1 MDGADG
7 FAPVC
12 QPLCSPGHMN
22 DASPSSSVSAIA
34 GVERKFLSR
43 FGPVVV
49 TCAVLLSIGT
59 VLVFADYTP
68 IMPTN
73 DVVVGLFICNLVNI
87 LILLGLIVAEVGRL
101 VSARRKQAAGARLH
115 IRIVTLF
122 SMIAAAPA
130 ILIAIVGSITLERSL
145 NPAFMQDVRGFV
157 YNTAEAARL
166 FRESQCRSLLQ
177 ETRLAAFDVS
187 RALPIYNTNKQI
199 FDEFFNSRA
208 RYLNFSVA
216 ALMKPDGTVTDR
228 FDLPPEKKDAGQ
240 GAGTDQAPPA
250 LPAALAPPDA
260 SDFEDARKNEPLC
273 LILAE
278 GRTFVALR
286 QVPAEQDIFLYAAR
300 PIDPF
305 AVEFPTQAASLIGLY
320 ETYEQHRGNIQIAFA
335 TMYVLI
341 ALIMVLSA
349 TWLGLS
355 FATRIVTPIRRLI
368 SATDQVSTGN
378 LYVQVPV
385 NKAEGDLAHLGETF
399 NKMTSELRL
408 QQNRLIAASALIDER
423 RVFTEA
429 VLSGVPAGVIG
440 IDSQGLITVINASAA
455 KLLDGVGEPSGDQRI
470 GEPFEDVIP
479 ELAPVMADA
488 RESRSRMMQSQITLN
503 RHGRERIYNI
513 RVTSEASVAGAQN
526 FVVTLDDITELV
538 SAQRTS
544 AWADVARRIAHEI
557 KNPLTPIQL
566 SAERL
571 KRKYG
576 RVITQDRD
584 IFDQCTD
591 TIVRQVEDIKRM
603 VDEFSSFARMPKAR
617 LEEDDLSAC
626 LRQVLFLMR
635 VGHPEV
641 AMEEHL
647 PEAPVIARF
656 DRRLLSQALTNI
668 IKNATEGIAAAL
680 ERGEAPRVDISLHV
694 DAADVVS
701 IDVIDNGKGFPNE
714 SRQKLLEPYVTT
726 RAEGTGLGLP
736 IVAKILEDHGGG
748 IELLDA
754 PGGQG
759 ARVRLWFPLRN
770 TEFAPH
776 VEGTSGAHQF
786 QQKA

>member
-1 MDGADG
+1 MASP
-7 FAPVC
+7 PVC
-12 QPLCSPGHMN
+12 WPLRSPGHMN
-22 DASPSSSVSAIA
+22 DSNTTLPTTAVA
-34 GVERKFLSR
+34 GSERRFLSR

-49 TCAVLLSIGT
+49 TCAVLSSIGT
-59 VLVFADYTP
+59 LLVFADYTP
-68 IMPTN
+68 IAPTN
-73 DVVVGLFICNLVNI
+73 DVVVGLFVSNLIII
-87 LILLGLIVAEVGRL
+87 LVLLGLILAEVLRL
-101 VSARRKQAAGARLH
+101 VAARRKQAAGARLH

-199 FDEFFNSRA
+199 FEEFFNSRA

-216 ALMKPDGTVTDR
+216 ALIKPDGTVTDR
-228 FDLPPEKKDAGQ
+228 FDLPPETPPSQAAD
-240 GAGTDQAPPA
+240 GAAATPVAPA
-250 LPAALAPPDA
+250 VLAPPDA

-286 QVPAEQDIFLYAAR
+286 QVPLAQDIFLYAAR

-305 AVEFPTQAASLIGLY
+305 ALEFPAQAAGLIGLY
-320 ETYEQHRGNIQIAFA
+320 ETYEQHRRNIQIAFA

-355 FATRIVTPIRRLI
+355 FATRLVTPIRRLI

-440 IDSQGLITVINASAA
+440 IDAKGRITVVNASAA
-455 KLLDGVGEPSGDQRI
+455 KLLDGSGDQSGDQRI
-470 GEPFEDVIP
+470 GERFDEVIP
-479 ELAPVMADA
+479 ELVPVMTDA
-488 RESRSRMMQSQITLN
+488 RESRSRMMQSQVTLN
-503 RHGRERIYNI
+503 RHGRERMYNI
-513 RVTSEASVAGAQN
+513 RVTSEASMAGPQS

-603 VDEFSSFARMPKAR
+603 VDEFSSFARMPKPR
-617 LEEDDLSAC
+617 LQEDDLSAC
-626 LRQVLFLMR
+626 IRQVLFLMR

-668 IKNATEGIAAAL
+668 IKNATEGIAAAQ
-680 ERGEAPRVDISLHV
+680 ERGEAPRIAISLGV
-694 DAADVVS
+694 DDADVVS
-701 IDVIDNGKGFPNE
+701 IDVVDNGKGFPAE

-754 PGGQG
+754 PDGQG
-759 ARVRLWFPLRN
+759 ARVRLWFPLHMIDMTPN
-770 TEFAPH
+770 A
-776 VEGTSGAHQF
+776 EGPFGAQQF

>member
-1 MDGADG
+1 MASP
-7 FAPVC
+7 PVC
-12 QPLCSPGHMN
+12 WSLRSPGHMN
-22 DASPSSSVSAIA
+22 DSNTTLPTTAVA
-34 GVERKFLSR
+34 GSERRFPSR

-49 TCAVLLSIGT
+49 TCAVLSSIGT
-59 VLVFADYTP
+59 LLVFADYTP
-68 IMPTN
+68 IAPTN
-73 DVVVGLFICNLVNI
+73 DVVVGLFVSNLIII
-87 LILLGLIVAEVGRL
+87 LVLLGLILAEVLRL
-101 VSARRKQAAGARLH
+101 VAARRKQAAGARLH

-199 FDEFFNSRA
+199 FEEFFNSRA

-216 ALMKPDGTVTDR
+216 ALIKPDGTVTDR
-228 FDLPPEKKDAGQ
+228 FDLPPETPPSQAAD
-240 GAGTDQAPPA
+240 GAAATPVAPA
-250 LPAALAPPDA
+250 VLAPPDA

-286 QVPAEQDIFLYAAR
+286 QVPLAQDIFLYAAR

-305 AVEFPTQAASLIGLY
+305 ALEFPAQAAGLIGLY
-320 ETYEQHRGNIQIAFA
+320 ETYEQHRRNIQIAFA

-355 FATRIVTPIRRLI
+355 FATRLVTPIRRLI

-440 IDSQGLITVINASAA
+440 IDAKGRITVVNASAA
-455 KLLDGVGEPSGDQRI
+455 KLLDGSGDQSGDQRI
-470 GEPFEDVIP
+470 GERFDEVIP
-479 ELAPVMADA
+479 ELVPVMTDA
-488 RESRSRMMQSQITLN
+488 RESRSRMMQSQVTLN
-503 RHGRERIYNI
+503 RHGRERMYNI
-513 RVTSEASVAGAQN
+513 RVTSEASMAGPQS

-603 VDEFSSFARMPKAR
+603 VDEFSSFARMPKPR
-617 LEEDDLSAC
+617 LQEDDLSAC
-626 LRQVLFLMR
+626 IRQVLFLMR

-668 IKNATEGIAAAL
+668 IKNATEGIAAAQ
-680 ERGEAPRVDISLHV
+680 ERGEAPRIAISLGV
-694 DAADVVS
+694 DDADVVS
-701 IDVIDNGKGFPNE
+701 IDVVDNGKGFPAE

-754 PGGQG
+754 PDGQG
-759 ARVRLWFPLRN
+759 ARVRLWFPLHMIDMTPN
-770 TEFAPH
+770 A
-776 VEGTSGAHQF
+776 EGPFGAQQF